1 MQVAGV
7 FCKPRLTA
15 APLDCDL
22 AVLLSGH
29 NILIFLSFMPTRL
42 LLKIEVP
49 LNKLLLTPPLTYSIS
64 IECSP
69 LVNPETGCT
78 KGID

>member
-1 MQVAGV
+1 MQAAGV

-22 AVLLSGH
+22 AILLLGP
-29 NILIFLSFMPTRL
+29 NTLIFLSFMPTRL

-49 LNKLLLTPPLTYSIS
+49 LNKLLLTPP
-64 IECSP
+64 P
-69 LVNPETGCT
+69 
-78 KGID
+78 